1 MAKDKKKATARYAAD
16 APSKSFLDMIAPS
29 VVKFNPDHFI
39 CGNTFRCV
47 WALREYP
54 TQTDEQA
61 LLRHLG
67 EKDGITL
74 RIYTRQL
81 TPAEEDRIIQNATN
95 KNRMGSSNTNDLRQ
109 TVTAESNLQDVASL
123 IASMHRNREP
133 LFHCAVYL
141 ELTAPDYDALKLL
154 QTDVLTE
161 LVRSKLNVDK
171 LLLRQQQGFCCVS
184 PVGYNAF
191 GAQFERVLPANSVA
205 NLYPFNYS
213 GKTDAKGFYIGKD
226 KYGSNILVDF
236 DQRDEDKTSANI
248 LILGNSGQGK
258 SYLMKLLILNLLE
271 SGKSVITLDAEHEQ
285 QEMCEAV
292 GGCFADLMAGQYII
306 NVLEPKCWDDGGDP
320 DDTAAPEAFRKSTL
334 LSQHISFLKDFFR
347 AYKDFSD
354 AHIDTIEIML
364 SKLYQKWGITD
375 RSNFVRMRA
384 EDYVRKLKLLGVGV
398 QFEKEGISTLSMGDE
413 MLLNTFSALAQ
424 EESQSISMNQRL
436 SIVKRMELGEYV
448 DSNAPYG
455 YRLVDKMLTVYEPEA
470 GIVRN
475 IFALYLQGFSTSE
488 IARELNKLNIPTKAG
503 KEIWRP
509 SRVAYIL
516 KNERYIGDSFY
527 QKTYRETTV
536 PFNQHPN
543 RGQEDRFYAKGTHP
557 GIVEKDVFD
566 AAQILIEKRKD
577 VFAKATTQNIYPLTS
592 RIQCSEC
599 GSFYRRRI
607 VSGTVKWVCS
617 LHKDDSTACDSN
629 YYSEERIYDGFIS
642 MVNKLRFSEDNIL
655 GQVISRLEMT
665 LAAMKRN
672 NLAARDLSKSIAE
685 LNAKLLM
692 LEQLRSKGYL
702 APEVYQAQA
711 NEISAELA
719 KLKDVRQEKFN
730 SKAAIMLEEVKKLK
744 MLIFELEEPLD
755 AFDEKLFL
763 EIVKSIQINKEDEMS
778 VELLGGLRFRERI

>member
-1 MAKDKKKATARYAAD
+1 MPEVRLITPITRQSTKKMQVAAYCRVSSNSADQLNSYAAQ
-16 APSKSFLDMIAPS
+16 I
-29 VVKFNPDHFI
+29 
-39 CGNTFRCV
+39 
-47 WALREYP
+47 
-54 TQTDEQA
+54 
-61 LLRHLG
+61 
-67 EKDGITL
+67 
-74 RIYTRQL
+74 
-81 TPAEEDRIIQNATN
+81 
-95 KNRMGSSNTNDLRQ
+95 
-109 TVTAESNLQDVASL
+109 
-123 IASMHRNREP
+123 
-133 LFHCAVYL
+133 
-141 ELTAPDYDALKLL
+141 
-154 QTDVLTE
+154 
-161 LVRSKLNVDK
+161 
-171 LLLRQQQGFCCVS
+171 
-184 PVGYNAF
+184 
-191 GAQFERVLPANSVA
+191 
-205 NLYPFNYS
+205 
-213 GKTDAKGFYIGKD
+213 
-226 KYGSNILVDF
+226 
-236 DQRDEDKTSANI
+236 
-248 LILGNSGQGK
+248 
-258 SYLMKLLILNLLE
+258 
-271 SGKSVITLDAEHEQ
+271 
-285 QEMCEAV
+285 
-292 GGCFADLMAGQYII
+292 
-306 NVLEPKCWDDGGDP
+306 
-320 DDTAAPEAFRKSTL
+320 
-334 LSQHISFLKDFFR
+334 R
-347 AYKDFSD
+347 AYKKCIGARDDWELVDIFADEGLTGMKSETRDEFQRMIRMCELKQIDLIITKSISRFARNTKD
-354 AHIDTIEIML
+354 AL
-364 SKLYQKWGITD
+364 
-375 RSNFVRMRA
+375 A
-384 EDYVRKLKLLGVGV
+384 YVRKLKLLGVGV

-566 AAQILIEKRKD
+566 AAQTLIEKRKD

-617 LHKDDSTACDSN
+617 LHKDDSTACSSN

-672 NLAARDLSKSIAE
+672 NTAARDLSKSIAE

-692 LEQLRSKGYL
+692 
-702 APEVYQAQA
+702 
-711 NEISAELA
+711 ISAY
-719 KLKDVRQEKFN
+719 
-730 SKAAIMLEEVKKLK
+730 
-744 MLIFELEEPLD
+744 
-755 AFDEKLFL
+755 
-763 EIVKSIQINKEDEMS
+763 
-778 VELLGGLRFRERI
+778 

>member
-1 MAKDKKKATARYAAD
+1 MPEVRLITPITRQSTKKMQVAAYCRVSSNSADQLNSYAAQ
-16 APSKSFLDMIAPS
+16 I
-29 VVKFNPDHFI
+29 
-39 CGNTFRCV
+39 
-47 WALREYP
+47 
-54 TQTDEQA
+54 
-61 LLRHLG
+61 
-67 EKDGITL
+67 
-74 RIYTRQL
+74 
-81 TPAEEDRIIQNATN
+81 
-95 KNRMGSSNTNDLRQ
+95 
-109 TVTAESNLQDVASL
+109 
-123 IASMHRNREP
+123 
-133 LFHCAVYL
+133 
-141 ELTAPDYDALKLL
+141 
-154 QTDVLTE
+154 
-161 LVRSKLNVDK
+161 
-171 LLLRQQQGFCCVS
+171 
-184 PVGYNAF
+184 
-191 GAQFERVLPANSVA
+191 
-205 NLYPFNYS
+205 
-213 GKTDAKGFYIGKD
+213 
-226 KYGSNILVDF
+226 
-236 DQRDEDKTSANI
+236 
-248 LILGNSGQGK
+248 
-258 SYLMKLLILNLLE
+258 
-271 SGKSVITLDAEHEQ
+271 
-285 QEMCEAV
+285 
-292 GGCFADLMAGQYII
+292 
-306 NVLEPKCWDDGGDP
+306 
-320 DDTAAPEAFRKSTL
+320 
-334 LSQHISFLKDFFR
+334 R
-347 AYKDFSD
+347 AYKKCIGARDDWELVDIFADEGLTGMKSETRDEFQRMIRMCELKQIDLIITKSISRFARNTKD
-354 AHIDTIEIML
+354 AL
-364 SKLYQKWGITD
+364 
-375 RSNFVRMRA
+375 A
-384 EDYVRKLKLLGVGV
+384 YVRKLKLLGVGV

-566 AAQILIEKRKD
+566 AAQTLIEKRKD

-617 LHKDDSTACDSN
+617 LHKDDSTACSSN

-672 NLAARDLSKSIAE
+672 NAAARDLSKSIAE

-711 NEISAELA
+711 NEINAELA

-730 SKAAIMLEEVKKLK
+730 SKAATMLEEVKKLK
-744 MLIFELEEPLD
+744 MLIFELEEPLE

-778 VELLGGLRFRERI
+778 VELLGGLQFKERI

>member
-1 MAKDKKKATARYAAD
+1 
-16 APSKSFLDMIAPS
+16 
-29 VVKFNPDHFI
+29 
-39 CGNTFRCV
+39 
-47 WALREYP
+47 
-54 TQTDEQA
+54 
-61 LLRHLG
+61 
-67 EKDGITL
+67 
-74 RIYTRQL
+74 
-81 TPAEEDRIIQNATN
+81 
-95 KNRMGSSNTNDLRQ
+95 
-109 TVTAESNLQDVASL
+109 
-123 IASMHRNREP
+123 
-133 LFHCAVYL
+133 
-141 ELTAPDYDALKLL
+141 
-154 QTDVLTE
+154 
-161 LVRSKLNVDK
+161 
-171 LLLRQQQGFCCVS
+171 
-184 PVGYNAF
+184 
-191 GAQFERVLPANSVA
+191 
-205 NLYPFNYS
+205 
-213 GKTDAKGFYIGKD
+213 
-226 KYGSNILVDF
+226 
-236 DQRDEDKTSANI
+236 
-248 LILGNSGQGK
+248 
-258 SYLMKLLILNLLE
+258 
-271 SGKSVITLDAEHEQ
+271 
-285 QEMCEAV
+285 
-292 GGCFADLMAGQYII
+292 
-306 NVLEPKCWDDGGDP
+306 
-320 DDTAAPEAFRKSTL
+320 
-334 LSQHISFLKDFFR
+334 
-347 AYKDFSD
+347 
-354 AHIDTIEIML
+354 
-364 SKLYQKWGITD
+364 
-375 RSNFVRMRA
+375 
-384 EDYVRKLKLLGVGV
+384 
-398 QFEKEGISTLSMGDE
+398 MGDE

-488 IARELNKLNIPTKAG
+488 IARELNKLNIPTKSG
-503 KEIWRP
+503 KETWRP

-516 KNERYIGDSFY
+516 RNEKYIGDSFY

-536 PFNQHPN
+536 PFNQHTN

-557 GIVEKDVFD
+557 GIVDKNVFD
-566 AAQILIEKRKD
+566 TVQTLIEKRKENFSK
-577 VFAKATTQNIYPLTS
+577 VTTQNIYPLTS

-617 LHKDDSTACDSN
+617 LHKDDSTACSSN

-672 NLAARDLSKSIAE
+672 NTAARDLSKSIAE

-711 NEISAELA
+711 NEINAELA

-730 SKAAIMLEEVKKLK
+730 SKAATMLEKVRKLK
-744 MLIFELEEPLD
+744 MLIFELEEPLE

-778 VELLGGLRFRERI
+778 VEFLGGLRFRERI

>member
-1 MAKDKKKATARYAAD
+1 MPEVRLITPITRQSTKKMQVAAYCRVSSNSADQLNSYAAQ
-16 APSKSFLDMIAPS
+16 I
-29 VVKFNPDHFI
+29 
-39 CGNTFRCV
+39 
-47 WALREYP
+47 
-54 TQTDEQA
+54 
-61 LLRHLG
+61 
-67 EKDGITL
+67 
-74 RIYTRQL
+74 
-81 TPAEEDRIIQNATN
+81 
-95 KNRMGSSNTNDLRQ
+95 
-109 TVTAESNLQDVASL
+109 
-123 IASMHRNREP
+123 
-133 LFHCAVYL
+133 
-141 ELTAPDYDALKLL
+141 
-154 QTDVLTE
+154 
-161 LVRSKLNVDK
+161 
-171 LLLRQQQGFCCVS
+171 
-184 PVGYNAF
+184 
-191 GAQFERVLPANSVA
+191 
-205 NLYPFNYS
+205 
-213 GKTDAKGFYIGKD
+213 
-226 KYGSNILVDF
+226 
-236 DQRDEDKTSANI
+236 
-248 LILGNSGQGK
+248 
-258 SYLMKLLILNLLE
+258 
-271 SGKSVITLDAEHEQ
+271 
-285 QEMCEAV
+285 
-292 GGCFADLMAGQYII
+292 
-306 NVLEPKCWDDGGDP
+306 
-320 DDTAAPEAFRKSTL
+320 
-334 LSQHISFLKDFFR
+334 R
-347 AYKDFSD
+347 AYKKCIGARDDWELVDIFADEGLTGMKSETRDEFQRMIRMCELKQIDLIITKSISRFARNTKD
-354 AHIDTIEIML
+354 AL
-364 SKLYQKWGITD
+364 
-375 RSNFVRMRA
+375 A
-384 EDYVRKLKLLGVGV
+384 YVRKLKLLGVGV

-475 IFALYLQGFSTSE
+475 IF
-488 IARELNKLNIPTKAG
+488 
-503 KEIWRP
+503 
-509 SRVAYIL
+509 
-516 KNERYIGDSFY
+516 
-527 QKTYRETTV
+527 
-536 PFNQHPN
+536 NQHPN
-543 RGQEDRFYAKGTHP
+543 RGQEDHFYAKGTHP

-566 AAQILIEKRKD
+566 AAQTLIEKRKD

-617 LHKDDSTACDSN
+617 LHKDDSMACDSN

-711 NEISAELA
+711 NEIGAELA

-744 MLIFELEEPLD
+744 MLIFELEEPLE